1 MTSRFDKIAISE
13 VFLVAIVSALILVF
27 AKRNVIYI
35 DSQNIGAPNNVI
47 ETLKALLKP

>member
-1 MTSRFDKIAISE
+1 MSRLDKVAISE

-35 DSQNIGAPNNVI
+35 DSQNLGAPNNII
-47 ETLKALLKP
+47 ETLKNLLKP